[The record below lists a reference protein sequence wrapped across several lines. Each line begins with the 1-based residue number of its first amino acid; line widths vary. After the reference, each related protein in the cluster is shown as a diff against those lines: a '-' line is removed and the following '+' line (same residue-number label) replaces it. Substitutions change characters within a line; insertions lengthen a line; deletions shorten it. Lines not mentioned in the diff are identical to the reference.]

1 MTMPPLQGCRVL
13 DLGIITAGAA
23 TSALLADMGAE
34 VIKVESPSYRDPFRQ
49 WPVGE
54 AEDKADTMPPFFRST
69 NRNKAGISLDLK
81 HPQGRAAFLRLVTKS
96 DVVIENFRRG
106 VMARLSLDYAQLK
119 VANGDIVLASIS
131 SQGETGPDA
140 NHVSYGSTLE
150 AVGGLAWST
159 GYVDGAPM
167 VSGRDLNYPDQVAAI
182 FSAGMIVTAWRACRG
197 GAGGVHL
204 DISQRELTSFLCG
217 ESFIAAGAGIETPR
231 LGNAEPPHR
240 LQDCFRAAD
249 GAWVAV
255 TLDEEDVAVLG
266 RLIGDIAAGTEPP
279 GADLRA
285 SLSRFVAAREA
296 EACVAE
302 LAASGIAAAKVLDG
316 RALLSHRGRLWSAA
330 MAEAGDGEF
339 VKGFP
344 FQLVESPLAIRREAP
359 IVGADTADVL
369 MRIGGYSQADIEAL
383 AEAGVIELPQRR
395 A

>member
-1 MTMPPLQGCRVL
+1 MTTPPLQGCRVL

-54 AEDKADTMPPFFRST
+54 AGDKADAMPPFFRST
-69 NRNKAGISLDLK
+69 NRNKAGISVDLK
-81 HPQGRAAFLRLVTKS
+81 HPRGRDVFLRLVKKS

-106 VMARLSLDYAQLK
+106 VLARLALDYAKLK
-119 VANGDIVLASIS
+119 AANADIVLASIS

-159 GYVDGAPM
+159 GYVDGGPM

-182 FSAGMIVTAWRACRG
+182 FSAGMIVTAWRACRA

-217 ESFIAAGAGIETPR
+217 ESFIASGASLDTPR

-249 GAWVAV
+249 GGWVAL
-255 TLDEEDVAVLG
+255 TIDEEDVAGLG
-266 RLIGDIAAGTEPP
+266 LVIGHTGADTERF
-279 GADLRA
+279 GADLRV
-285 SLSRFVAAREA
+285 SLSRFAAARSSEA
-296 EACVAE
+296 AVAK
-302 LAASGIAAAKVLDG
+302 LAAAGIAAAKVLDG
-316 RALLSHRGRLWSAA
+316 RALLSHRGDLWSVA
-330 MAEAGDGEF
+330 MAEAADGEF

-344 FQLVESPLAIRREAP
+344 FQLLESPLAIRRDAP
-359 IVGADTADVL
+359 LVGADTAEVL
-369 MRIGGYSQADIEAL
+369 MRIGGYSTPEIEAL
-383 AEAGVIELPQRR
+383 AGDGVIELRSG
-395 A
+395 

>member
-1 MTMPPLQGCRVL
+1 MTLPPLKGCRVL

-49 WPVGE
+49 WPIGE
-54 AEDKADTMPPFFRST
+54 VEHKADAMPPFFRST

-119 VANGDIVLASIS
+119 AANGDIVLASIS

-150 AVGGLAWST
+150 AVGGLAWNT
-159 GYVDGAPM
+159 GYVDGGPM

-182 FSAGMIVTAWRACRG
+182 FSAGMIVTAWRSCRG

-217 ESFIAAGAGIETPR
+217 ESFIAAGAGIEMPR

-255 TLDEEDVAVLG
+255 TLDEEDVAGLD
-266 RLIGDIAAGTEPP
+266 RLIDVAAGTTPL

-285 SLSRFVAAREA
+285 SLSRFVAARDA
-296 EACVAE
+296 EACVAS

-330 MAEAGDGEF
+330 MAEVGDGEF

-344 FQLVESPLAIRREAP
+344 FQLVESPLAIRRDAP
-359 IVGADTADVL
+359 VVGADTAEVL

-383 AEAGVIELPQRR
+383 AAAGIIELRQSR